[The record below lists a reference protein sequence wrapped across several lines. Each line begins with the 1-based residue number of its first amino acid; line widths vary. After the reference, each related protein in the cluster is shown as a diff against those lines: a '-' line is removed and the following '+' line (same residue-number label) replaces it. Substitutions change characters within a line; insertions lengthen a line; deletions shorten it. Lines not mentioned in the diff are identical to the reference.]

1 MQCAACGN
9 GQEHPHQR
17 ILWLALEP
25 REPSQGSRS
34 QAGTAKPTSTSTGS
48 CTRTECS
55 QCQPAALALPPTPWA
70 STLGNSIVS
79 VQHLQSSKDCEP
91 LLSSPTAVS
100 VEGEAN
106 ASSAQWAQ
114 IPIRPQHNTGGN
126 DTKQLI
132 LGSCFSSG
140 RGKVHNSARGDWNRQ
155 RLGCAPRAPGA
166 TALAPNPT
174 NTGLLSNR

>member
-1 MQCAACGN
+1 MACSGAQRAQP
-9 GQEHPHQR
+9 GQPEPGRNSQTHVHQHWV
-17 ILWLALEP
+17 LH
-25 REPSQGSRS
+25 
-34 QAGTAKPTSTSTGS
+34 TH
-48 CTRTECS
+48 ECS

-91 LLSSPTAVS
+91 LLSFPTAVS

-114 IPIRPQHNTGGN
+114 ILIRPQHNTGGN

-140 RGKVHNSARGDWNRQ
+140 RGKVHNRARGDWNRQ